1 MKIKVKEQDSVVIF
15 SVDSSIL
22 QEHVPVFRERLNDI
36 IDKKKCWIVFDMFE
50 ANYISSIGISVILD
64 IKKKAKGIGGDVV
77 FSNVNHLIR
86 NLFEVT
92 ELIKTLDIYTTT
104 EEALGALKKR
114 MPQ

>member
-36 IDKKKCWIVFDMFE
+36 IEEKKCWIVFDMSE
-50 ANYISSIGISVILD
+50 ANYISSIGISVILEV
-64 IKKKAKGIGGDVV
+64 KKKANAIGGDVV
-77 FSNVNHLIR
+77 FANVNRLIM

-92 ELIKTLDIYTTT
+92 ELIKTLNVYDSVDEAT
-104 EEALGALKKR
+104 ESLKKR
-114 MPQ
+114 MP